1 MNTHHDFE
9 EVTQKRAFYI
19 CRPHEGPEQYDFTLE
34 CVNFSDGISRFIYKS
49 EIVPENYF
57 PRMVYIFNL
66 FTGKYERV
74 GSYIKNEQYVFI
86 KE

>member
-1 MNTHHDFE
+1 MNTHHDCE
-9 EVTQKRAFYI
+9 EVTQKRTFLI
-19 CRPHEGPEQYDFTLE
+19 CRPHEGHEQYEFILE

-74 GSYIKNEQYVFI
+74 GSYIKNEQYVFR